1 MTDNTDPS
9 QELREE
15 NLIIGDIEIVGFAQF
30 CRNQTPQETFAM
42 LTDYYNLVDT
52 GISKAGGRVVKFIVD
67 RVLFIFPSD
76 LAQEAVA
83 TLRDLKEVGDQWVRS
98 YNPSGYV
105 TIKAHAGTVVCG
117 MLGTDKDKRFDI
129 VGEPVN
135 ELFMSA
141 GDEFALS
148 YAVENLLS
156 KKD

>member
-1 MTDNTDPS
+1 
-9 QELREE
+9 
-15 NLIIGDIEIVGFAQF
+15 
-30 CRNQTPQETFAM
+30 
-42 LTDYYNLVDT
+42 
-52 GISKAGGRVVKFIVD
+52 
-67 RVLFIFPSD
+67 
-76 LAQEAVA
+76 
-83 TLRDLKEVGDQWVRS
+83 
-98 YNPSGYV
+98 
-105 TIKAHAGTVVCG
+105 